1 MNEEIEKIFQGKITI
16 NEKDIPVSFMEY
28 VGDSEDYVVYYNDGN
43 TPCYYS
49 DDDVVYS
56 NNELEFNVYTK
67 GNYLKIVEKIKEIM
81 KKNGYNWLGDNGD
94 LYETDTKYHHF
105 VITFDKLRRI

>member
-16 NEKDIPVSFMEY
+16 DEKDIPVSFMEY

-49 DDDVVYS
+49 DEDVVYIP
-56 NNELEFNVYTK
+56 EVL
-67 GNYLKIVEKIKEIM
+67 LK
-81 KKNGYNWLGDNGD
+81 
-94 LYETDTKYHHF
+94 
-105 VITFDKLRRI
+105 

>member
-16 NEKDIPVSFMEY
+16 DEKDIPVSFMEY

-49 DDDVVYS
+49 DDDVLYS

-81 KKNGYNWLGDNGD
+81 KENGYNWLGDNGD
-94 LYETDTKYHHF
+94 FYETDTKYHHF